1 MESAKR
7 SRVAQ
12 IRPEYVRSKEIY
24 EKKRKKR
31 KRGLVRRLAAFAI
44 LFTFIVAG
52 MVTTLSHQSS
62 KINQKEAQK
71 TQLAKKLDESVKKEK
86 SLKHKITLLHNKDY
100 IGELARKEFLL
111 SKDGEVIF
119 SSPGSDNH

>member
-1 MESAKR
+1 MQSAKR

-31 KRGLVRRLAAFAI
+31 KKGLVRRLAAFAI
-44 LFTFIVAG
+44 LFAFIVAG
-52 MVTTLSHQSS
+52 MISTLSHQASE
-62 KINQKEAQK
+62 INQKEVQK
-71 TQLAKKLDESVKKEK
+71 NKLAKQLDTSTKKEQ

-119 SSPGSDNH
+119 SNPGSDNH